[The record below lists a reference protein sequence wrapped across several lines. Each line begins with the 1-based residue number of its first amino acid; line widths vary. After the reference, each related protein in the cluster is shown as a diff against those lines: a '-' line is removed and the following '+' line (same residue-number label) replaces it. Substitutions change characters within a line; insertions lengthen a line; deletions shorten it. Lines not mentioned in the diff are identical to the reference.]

1 MPATILLDV
10 GAGVG
15 MAGEDGFWVE
25 KVRGIEASLDP
36 RGASTAGCASGR
48 DDDVREF
55 RTRVIYVR
63 VRFSDG
69 RVGYFK

>member
-25 KVRGIEASLDP
+25 KVRAIEASLDP
-36 RGASTAGCASGR
+36 RGASTAGCALRSG
-48 DDDVREF
+48 
-55 RTRVIYVR
+55 
-63 VRFSDG
+63 
-69 RVGYFK
+69 